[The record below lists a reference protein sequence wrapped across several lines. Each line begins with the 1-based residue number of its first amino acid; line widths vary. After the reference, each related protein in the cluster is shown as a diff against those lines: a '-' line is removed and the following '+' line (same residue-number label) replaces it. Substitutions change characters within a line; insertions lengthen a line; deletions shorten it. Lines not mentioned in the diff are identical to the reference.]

1 MRAVTVLVS
10 PPTNHPVD
18 HLFTSESRVQ
28 RERIFNLTLLED
40 GTFVLLGRIRGNLT
54 HAREILSAEQDVLGF
69 SISEQDANV
78 GLAFVHAR
86 PPPSIRRILE
96 LRREHGVF
104 FDFPIEATEEG
115 QLKLTIVG
123 ETNGEITGVL
133 DEIPAE
139 IEISVERIGPYI
151 EDPKSMTDLLTDRQR
166 EILEVALASG
176 YYDVPR
182 RATHRDVAEQL
193 ELAVPTVSEHLQKIE
208 ARIFG
213 ALEL

>member
-1 MRAVTVLVS
+1 M
-10 PPTNHPVD
+10 
-18 HLFTSESRVQ
+18 Q

-40 GTFVLLGRIRGNLT
+40 GTFVLLGRIRGDLT

-78 GLAFVHAR
+78 GLVFVHAR

-104 FDFPIEATEEG
+104 FDLPIEATEEG

-123 ETNGEITGVL
+123 ETNSEITGIL

-182 RATHRDVAEQL
+182 RATHRDIAEQL

>member
-1 MRAVTVLVS
+1 MRSVTVLVS

-18 HLFTSESRVQ
+18 HLFTNEPRVQ

-78 GLAFVHAR
+78 GLVFVHAR

-115 QLKLTIVG
+115 QVKLTIVG
-123 ETNGEITGVL
+123 ETNSEITGVL

-139 IEISVERIGPYI
+139 IEMSVERIGPYI